1 MGRVLLF
8 IALFLVVFAF
18 VMTVGGFG
26 AGSMALYFL
35 MAALL
40 LSILAQLIPFPP

>member
-18 VMTVGGFG
+18 VMIVGGIG
-26 AGSMALYFL
+26 AANIALYFL
-35 MAALL
+35 MAALFI
-40 LSILAQLIPFPP
+40 SILAQLIPFPP